1 MNYNQIELFFRKY
14 VKLEKAVQDDLS
26 RSSSKPLYKVQEDVV
41 ALRQLLSVVSNGLQR
56 NAVVVDK
63 LKHEMNQVS
72 HMYIGTT
79 LVV

>member
-1 MNYNQIELFFRKY
+1 M
-14 VKLEKAVQDDLS
+14 KLEKAVQDDLS

-72 HMYIGTT
+72 HTYIGTT
-79 LVV
+79 TVV

>member
-1 MNYNQIELFFRKY
+1 

-72 HMYIGTT
+72 HTYIGTT

>member
-1 MNYNQIELFFRKY
+1 MDQCILQKLRKL
-14 VKLEKAVQDDLS
+14 VSTNKS
-26 RSSSKPLYKVQEDVV
+26 TEDVV

-72 HMYIGTT
+72 HTYIGTT